1 MRQRKILDVSE
12 DNERVYFSFYLDN
25 SNIRIFGLPKQ
36 NCHNKAIYAGTD
48 YSSLHIVD
56 SQKAKLLLTE
66 LMRKTM
72 LSHPAAKLCNGET
85 LKLIGWLITVN
96 SILIH
101 LTNI

>member
-48 YSSLHIVD
+48 YSSLHIID

-72 LSHPAAKLCNGET
+72 IIV
-85 LKLIGWLITVN
+85 LIIMMMISV
-96 SILIH
+96 IMIV
-101 LTNI
+101 IIY